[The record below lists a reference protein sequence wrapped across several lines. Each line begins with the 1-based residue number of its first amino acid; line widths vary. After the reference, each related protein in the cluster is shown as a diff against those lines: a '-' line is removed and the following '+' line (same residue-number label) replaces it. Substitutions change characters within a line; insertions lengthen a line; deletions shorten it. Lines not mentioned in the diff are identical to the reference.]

1 MADPARAA
9 RLAKRIAAIVATAIE
24 HDIKDPR
31 LDYVTVTDVRVT
43 NDLHDATVFY
53 TVMGPTLDVDP
64 DYESAAAGLEKARGQ
79 LRTKVGAGTG
89 VRFTPTLRFELDGVP
104 AAVANME
111 ALLAK
116 AREQDARV
124 AAAAANAQ
132 PAGEADPYRH
142 DDDVENGLEDE
153 TEEPADDAEA
163 PR

>member
-9 RLAKRIAAIVATAIE
+9 RLAKRIATIVATAIE

-31 LDYVTVTDVRVT
+31 LDHVTVTDARVT
-43 NDLHDATVFY
+43 NDLHDATVYY
-53 TVMGPTLDVDP
+53 TVMGPTIDAEP

-79 LRTKVGAGTG
+79 LRSKVGAGTG
-89 VRFTPTLRFELDGVP
+89 VRFTPTLRFEPDSVP
-104 AAVANME
+104 EAVANME

-124 AAAAANAQ
+124 AAVAANAT

-142 DDDVENGLEDE
+142 DEDE
-153 TEEPADDAEA
+153 EAAPADDAGATDEA
-163 PR
+163 DR